1 MGLYLEMQKIVVF
14 LEGKNICKTFVTDT
28 IEILLFTNT
37 SSAYLNFIDLEL
49 EVERILKHLLR
60 WRWRMW
66 PQS

>member
-37 SSAYLNFIDLEL
+37 SSAFIDLEL
-49 EVERILKHLLR
+49 EVEHILKHLLR